1 MKRKEKWDITVS
13 AVGDSERSDELIL
26 VFAHN
31 RAKELIPLAATV
43 RLANA
48 RLTEAEF
55 REIDIIASEIKKGK
69 INLRRNLDL
78 QQVNERI
85 ATAEGNIAAT
95 QGWADIKWSRRLF
108 RANKMY
114 LRVAND

>member
-1 MKRKEKWDITVS
+1 MKKKEKWDITIS
-13 AVGDSERSDELIL
+13 AVEDSERSDELIL

-43 RLANA
+43 RLTNA

-55 REIDIIASEIKKGK
+55 REIDIIANEIKKGK

-78 QQVNERI
+78 QKINKRI
-85 ATAEGNIAAT
+85 ATAEGDIAAT
-95 QGWADIKWSRRLF
+95 QGWADIKRSRSLF

-114 LRVAND
+114 LGVTND